1 MSVDPDSAEL
11 TQPRDP
17 AQYGRPRLMGPGFW
31 IMIGFAVLCVAA
43 GATIALFGSRLFP
56 VKPSPA
62 AVGAPGPTG
71 EEAAARRIAAE
82 RFADP
87 LPAAASAPASGSDEI
102 TRLTDRLDSL
112 EAQQARTA
120 ESAAAALA
128 AAALLEAAQTSRP
141 FADELAT
148 LDSVSPPSAE
158 LRALRPLAAVGA
170 PSRAALAVEFPEYA
184 SRAAAA
190 ARAPGETAGLWS
202 RIQASLSRIVMVRR
216 VADTSGGGVDAV
228 VARAE
233 RQLNDGDV
241 DHALRTLEALS
252 PAAREAID
260 PWLVRARNRAEI
272 DRRVSAV
279 RAQALED
286 LARIARG
293 GA

>member
-1 MSVDPDSAEL
+1 MSVDPDPAKL

-17 AQYGRPRLMGPGFW
+17 ADYGRPRLMGPGFW

-43 GATIALFGSRLFP
+43 GATIALFGARLFP
-56 VKPSPA
+56 AKPAPA
-62 AVGAPGPTG
+62 AVLTPAPSG
-71 EEAAARRIAAE
+71 EEAAAGRVAAE
-82 RFADP
+82 RFAAP
-87 LPAAASAPASGSDEI
+87 IPTTAPATAGGSDEVA
-102 TRLTDRLDSL
+102 RLTSRLDAL
-112 EAQQARTA
+112 EVQQSRTA

-141 FADELAT
+141 FADELAA

-184 SRAAAA
+184 GRAAAA
-190 ARAPGETAGLWS
+190 ARAPGESAGLWA
-202 RIQASLSRIVMVRR
+202 RIQATLSRIVMVRR
-216 VADTSGGGVDAV
+216 VADTAGGGVDAAL
-228 VARAE
+228 ARAE

-241 DHALRTLEALS
+241 DHALRTLESLP

-286 LARIARG
+286 LARISRG

>member
-1 MSVDPDSAEL
+1 MSVDPDPAEL

-56 VKPSPA
+56 VKPAPV
-62 AVGAPGPTG
+62 AVVAPGPTG

-87 LPAAASAPASGSDEI
+87 IPAASAPASGSDEI
-102 TRLTDRLDSL
+102 ARLTHRLDSL

-190 ARAPGETAGLWS
+190 ARAPGENAGLWS

-228 VARAE
+228 LARAE

-286 LARIARG
+286 LARISRG